1 MKLLAV
7 KTKRIF
13 KIWRMQLWQ
22 GLMQRMTFRLNFVLM
37 CIGVL
42 LHMAVYVALISVI
55 FQFVNNISGWSYFE
69 ALLVAGSY
77 MMIEG
82 LMWAIFSFFN
92 GLKNHIRLGTLD
104 YILVKPID
112 AQFMVSIYRGDPEDW
127 TRVVTGLIVLYYAIS
142 HLTAIHMYN
151 LFFYIL
157 MLFFALVIAYSFNL
171 IVKSFSFWFVE
182 AGATFTMT
190 ENLFRS
196 SQYPI
201 DIFYHKLVRLLFV
214 SVIPIAFLATYPAK
228 VLLVGFDPVI
238 FFSAVLLA
246 AIFFV
251 LSRKFWL
258 YALKHYSGASS

>member
-1 MKLLAV
+1 MKLSAV
-7 KTKRIF
+7 KAKRIF
-13 KIWRMQLWQ
+13 NIWKMQLWQ

-37 CIGVL
+37 CVGVL
-42 LHMAVYVALISVI
+42 LHMVVYVALISVI

-92 GLKNHIRLGTLD
+92 GLKNHIRMGTLD

-112 AQFMVSIYRGDPEDW
+112 TQFMVSIYRGDPEDW
-127 TRVVTGLIVLYYAIS
+127 TRVVTGFIVLYYSIS
-142 HLTAIHMYN
+142 HLPAILMYN
-151 LFFYIL
+151 LFFYVL
-157 MLFFALVIAYSFNL
+157 MLLFALVIAYSFNL
-171 IVKSFSFWFVE
+171 IVKSLSFWFVD

-190 ENLFRS
+190 ENIFRC

-201 DIFYHKLVRLLFV
+201 DIFYHRLIRLLFI
-214 SVIPIAFLATYPAK
+214 SVIPIAFLATFPAK
-228 VLLVGFDPVI
+228 ILLRGFDPVI
-238 FFSAVLLA
+238 FFSAIIIAV
-246 AIFFV
+246 IFFV
-251 LSRKFWL
+251 LSRIFWL